1 MRSRPPPDPGPV
13 DPQADPPPPA
23 GGAGE
28 GSWDPRAPL
37 ATVMSV
43 GGGRRVAAVDAA
55 AEALGLAP
63 GLTLKAA
70 RARAPDLAA
79 APHDPA
85 ADDALRARMLAA
97 CRRFTPALATSGSD
111 ALLLDVTGCGAL
123 HGGEAGLAAAV
134 AALFARAGFALRW
147 GLADTPDLASALARF
162 AVAEEAGGLV
172 AHPGEGPVLAATL
185 PVEALGLSAP
195 DVEALRGLGLRRVAD
210 VLARPRGALSS
221 ALDGRLGARL
231 DALSGVRPAAVSV
244 ELEPP
249 RHLAERRLPQAVL
262 DHHAVQRHVRRLA
275 EALERS
281 LEGRGLGARRL
292 VLDLWGPDGTAR
304 RVTVRTPQAVRR
316 ARDVAELI
324 ARRLELLGEGAAG
337 AEGVDQLRL
346 HADAVEP
353 LVARTGALGGP
364 AAEAGGGFE
373 AFARHVVGRYGEGA
387 LQRVRVDPS
396 TVLPEREA
404 RPAPWA
410 PPARRRA
417 VAAPPEPPP
426 PAWGEAVLRPLRLFD
441 PPERLSAVLYEAPDQ
456 PPARFTWRRVAHT
469 VGRAEGPERLAHG
482 GEGGRLRDYFRVED
496 EGGRRFWIFREG
508 LAGGGPAGGGQAAP
522 GAEPAWFLHGL
533 FA

>member
-13 DPQADPPPPA
+13 DPQAPAPP

-28 GSWDPRAPL
+28 GAWDPQGPL
-37 ATVMSV
+37 VTVMSV
-43 GGGRRVAAVDAA
+43 GGGRRVMAVDAA

-79 APHDPA
+79 APHDPVEDA
-85 ADDALRARMLAA
+85 AVQRRMLAA
-97 CRRFTPALATSGSD
+97 CRRFTPALATAGPD
-111 ALLLDVTGCGAL
+111 ALLLDVTGCGHL
-123 HGGEAGLAAAV
+123 HGGEPALAAAA
-134 AALFARAGFALRW
+134 AALFSRAGFALRW
-147 GLADTPDLASALARF
+147 GLADTPDLAAALARF

-172 AHPGEGPVLAATL
+172 AQPGEGAALAAAL
-185 PVEALGLSAP
+185 PVEALGLPP
-195 DVEALRGLGLRRVAD
+195 DNVEALRGLGLRRVAD

-231 DALSGVRPAAVSV
+231 DAVSGVRPAALAA

-249 RHLAERRLPQAVL
+249 RHLAERRLTKPVL
-262 DHHAVQRHVRRLA
+262 DHPAAQRHVRRLA

-304 RVTVRTPQAVRR
+304 RITVRTPQAVRR
-316 ARDVAELI
+316 ARDVADLL

-337 AEGVDQLRL
+337 PEGVDQLRL
-346 HADAVEP
+346 QADAVEP
-353 LVARTGALGGP
+353 LVAQTGTLGGP
-364 AAEAGGGFE
+364 SVEAGAGFE
-373 AFARHVVGRYGEGA
+373 AFARYVVGRYGEGA
-387 LQRVRVDPS
+387 LARVRLDPS

-404 RPAPWA
+404 RPSPWA
-410 PPARRRA
+410 PPAVLRRA
-417 VAAPPEPPP
+417 GASAPPGSPP

-441 PPERLSAVLYEAPDQ
+441 PPEPLSAVLYEAPDQ

-469 VGRAEGPERLAHG
+469 VGRAEGPERLAPGG
-482 GEGGRLRDYFRVED
+482 GEGAALRDYYRVED
-496 EGGRRFWIFREG
+496 EGGRRFWIFRQG
-508 LAGGGPAGGGQAAP
+508 LAASGAQAA
-522 GAEPAWFLHGL
+522 WFMHGL